1 MAKASEMS
9 RGQAGAG
16 ARQTRGADHARWK
29 ERVFTHGPQTQR
41 ALARLLLLLLLGS
54 DSAPRRPAHARASP
68 WTRAPP
74 AASPGASARP
84 GPRGRR

>member
-16 ARQTRGADHARWK
+16 ARQTWWCGPCTM
-29 ERVFTHGPQTQR
+29 EREVFTHGPQTQR
-41 ALARLLLLLLLGS
+41 RPCSSCCAG
-54 DSAPRRPAHARASP
+54 APAAARASP

-74 AASPGASARP
+74 AASPSASAPR